1 MPSPAIPL
9 HQVLVEEY
17 AHQNVQPPIPPGHF
31 ERLKSQYEER
41 FEQIEDADDRARH
54 VDSALVGDFYQWLHQ
69 HGVERSALC
78 LSGGGIRSATFAL
91 GIVQGLAR
99 QGLLGG
105 FDYLSTVSGGG
116 YLGGWLSAWIAR
128 AGSATV
134 EAELN
139 RGPES
144 PLFTEPAPI
153 RHLRSYSRYLSP
165 RPGFLSAD
173 TWTLVATYLRN
184 LLLNWLV
191 LLPLI
196 AATLMF
202 PRLSTALLLL
212 QPQTASARETT
223 LAIALVCGWFAF
235 AFMIASRPSLCAP
248 GGGSLLPRRFRSQG
262 WFLGLCLLPLWI
274 SAVLTTLVWAWA
286 DVPYRIFGSPP
297 LPRLVVCVLFG
308 AVLAGGGF
316 LLSRLVV
323 RRWAFLEAVV
333 TVGAGVLGG
342 LLVYLASSLWPGPCD
357 VVGVETYICIAAPVF
372 LAMFLIAATIFVGIA
387 SRFMGDEDREWMARA
402 GAWILILIVVRS
414 VLSAVVIFGPLALT
428 SLANGEGEAL
438 SGLGGVAGLITLL
451 LGAGSK
457 TPAGAKVGEMAA
469 KASGKRGVLLAI
481 AAPVF
486 ILVLLAA
493 LSLATSVLTKW
504 FLVLPWPAWLTSG
517 LPGWMRWHPGPCNAP
532 PSDLPLA
539 QLAYYTPWS
548 LVLLVA
554 ALLLAVG
561 GFMGWVVNI
570 NRFSMHALYRDRL
583 IRAYLGASRPEGERR
598 PNPFSGFDPDDNLA
612 MRKLLPNRP
621 LHLLNLTLNLVEGK
635 NLAWQDRK
643 AEPFSVSALHAGSFR
658 VGYRSSAEYAWNK
671 KRREAISLGTAVAVS
686 GAAASPN
693 MGYHSSPVVTF
704 LLALFNMRLG
714 WWLGNPGPAGDRTFN
729 KPAPGF
735 SPGPLF
741 AEAFG
746 NTDDCNPY
754 VYLSDGGHF
763 ENLGLYEMVLRR
775 CRYIVVSDAGQD
787 PHLDFEDLGNALSKI
802 RIDLGIPIDFVKIP
816 MRPRQPGDTGY
827 DLRGHAHPVPYCA
840 VGRILYSCVDAPG
853 PGGADATD
861 GYLILIKASLNGTE
875 PVDVYQYAKSH
886 PAFPHEPTENQFY
899 SEAQFESYRALA
911 SHAVTAIFRELP
923 PGAGLDKLVEKNLGN
938 PADG

>member
-1 MPSPAIPL
+1 MPSPAMPL
-9 HQVLVEEY
+9 YHVLAEEY
-17 AHQNVQPPIPPGHF
+17 AHQDVQPPIPPGHF
-31 ERLKSQYEER
+31 ERLKPHYEEK
-41 FEQIEDADDRARH
+41 FKQIKDADERARH
-54 VDSALVGDFYQWLHQ
+54 VDSALTGEFYQWLHQ
-69 HGVERSALC
+69 HGIQRSALC

-99 QGLLGG
+99 KGLLGG

-128 AGSATV
+128 AGFATV
-134 EAELN
+134 EAELKG
-139 RGPES
+139 GPES
-144 PLFTEPAPI
+144 PLYSEPEPI

-191 LLPLI
+191 LLPLM
-196 AATLMF
+196 AAALLF
-202 PRLSTALLLL
+202 PRLSTALFML
-212 QPQTASARETT
+212 QPSGTTAREAA
-223 LAIALVCGWFAF
+223 LALALVCGWFAI
-235 AFMIASRPSLCAP
+235 AFMVASRPSLSKT
-248 GGGSLLPRRFRSQG
+248 GGGSRLPRRFRSQG
-262 WFLGLCLLPLWI
+262 WFLALCLLPLWL

-297 LPRLVVCVLFG
+297 LPRFVVCVLFG
-308 AVLAGGGF
+308 AILAGGGF
-316 LLSRLVV
+316 LLSRLLVH
-323 RRWAFLEAVV
+323 RWAPIEAVV
-333 TVGAGVLGG
+333 TAGTGALGG
-342 LLVYLASSLWPGPCD
+342 VLVYLASSLWPGPCD

-372 LAMFLIAATIFVGIA
+372 LAMFLIAAAIFVGIA
-387 SRFMGDEDREWMARA
+387 SRFMDDEDREWMARA

-428 SLANGEGEAL
+428 SLANGEAEAL
-438 SGLGGVAGLITLL
+438 TALGGVSGLITLL

-457 TPAGAKVGEMAA
+457 TPAAA
-469 KASGKRGVLLAI
+469 KAGELAAKTSGKRGVLLAI

-493 LSLATSVLTKW
+493 LSLATNVLMKW
-504 FLVLPWPAWLTSG
+504 LLVRPWPAWLVSAV
-517 LPGWMRWHPGPCNAP
+517 PDWMRWHPGPCVAP
-532 PSDLPLA
+532 PPDLPLD
-539 QLAYYTPWS
+539 QLAYYSPWS
-548 LVLLVA
+548 LVVLVA

-561 GFMGWVVNI
+561 GFMGWCVNI

-583 IRAYLGASRPEGERR
+583 IRAYLGASRPDDERR

-643 AEPFSVSALHAGSFR
+643 AEPFSVSALHSGSFR
-658 VGYRSSAEYAWNK
+658 VGYRSSAEYGWNK
-671 KRREAISLGTAVAVS
+671 HRRKAISLGTAVAIS

-704 LLALFNMRLG
+704 LMALFNMRLG

-729 KPAPGF
+729 KQAPDF
-735 SPGPLF
+735 APGPLF

-754 VYLSDGGHF
+754 IYLSDGGHF

-775 CRYIVVSDAGQD
+775 CHHIVVSDGSQD

-802 RIDLGIPIDFVKIP
+802 RIDLGIPIEFVKIP
-816 MRPRQPGDTGY
+816 MRPRQPGDAGY
-827 DLRGHAHPVPYCA
+827 DLTGHDHPAPYCA
-840 VGRILYSCVDAPG
+840 VGRIRYSCVDAPG
-853 PGGADATD
+853 PGGADQTD

-911 SHAVTAIFRELP
+911 SHAITAICQGLP
-923 PGAGLDKLVEKNLGN
+923 YGVALDQLVQALGN
-938 PADG
+938 TPDG